1 MANLSRYR
9 DLTMDFYDKN
19 LTLLSGG
26 STRKLLSVETTSSL
40 SGLGTFTCTYP
51 WPLGVTPAYGV
62 LEQIGRIVVFSYN
75 DHSYEFG
82 FPGHMRALGEAYV
95 IESLEAVSTG
105 QGHIVR
111 VGGRSLLSELERYLV
126 WEPIGE
132 LTTYNTTLKIAVAGE
147 IAKTITEP
155 ATQGSKEITL
165 NSTADVGETD
175 LLDIPLTTGGT
186 ASMIVDSVEGLV
198 VTLTG
203 GLPGSVADNTTI
215 GVWTRKVTPNNTE
228 GMNVGSKVVITL
240 NSGSHT
246 TIVEEGAT
254 EPSGG
259 GDKYVVLRDPFP
271 SAAAIGK
278 AIVVSDR
285 SQPAEND
292 IQQIVANAPGWSTS
306 LNGIGDGGAHVPDGQ
321 SVLDLLRTV
330 ADIHQAVFRLEL
342 LPVTLLPSRLI
353 TWGVQKSS
361 PVSGENIII
370 ANPPH
375 AYLSSYQVAN
385 NGIVNG
391 EFGNEES
398 GPLFSRVYPTSGDE
412 GVTLYGVSP
421 DINILIEPNEV
432 VNDPAVLGLYADP
445 YVRNPVLEATGYVAG
460 KIESFSEITA
470 ETDGTVSNTS
480 ASDMLAFAA
489 SAWLRE
495 KSSVGYNWTA
505 RDVQVNSTA
514 QLFVGQTV
522 DIHYFDT
529 ESQVRTLLQH
539 NYYVRPDLLITDITS
554 RWDAGSNRPVID
566 LTLNSRATGLES
578 GAARTASRF
587 RTYDRMVRRMAKGGI
602 SGKSVAVR
610 SVPSA
615 PPPSGGGSGNYLP
628 LTGGTMTGSISFSG
642 SQTVDG
648 VDVSAHAANASA
660 HHAPVTAGNDAL
672 SVSGQAVS
680 LVLSSSSS
688 LRIDTGVNP
697 GLGIKLNTDPG
708 LDVSPSGLSV
718 LTSSASGLQK
728 DAAGLKIKFDTDP
741 GLELGSGGL
750 KTKLSSTSPGL
761 VVDSNGLRVKL
772 GDFPGLL
779 LDSTG
784 LKIRLDVTTPGL
796 VIDSSGLRVYTH
808 TNSGIEKTS
817 SGLRLGTPST
827 LSATS
832 TNGVS
837 SINHSH
843 AVTAYDDTR
852 STYGSLL
859 KSGSG
864 GELTIKRMGI
874 GNQSWQAGAT
884 AFIQSF
890 ILSDHT
896 LYLKQLASQ
905 TGDLLRM
912 ENSGGQGLIRI
923 TGGGDLESANP
934 GFVSGMKGWQISAN
948 GDAEFN
954 NIVARGELHA
964 TTFVADEM
972 HATGGTFLVKTVS
985 TVAKPRPSTSD
996 NILPAINGSFT
1007 LAVNGSYM
1015 TAYNYFPV
1023 GSIIRMKPMGPNT
1036 GGSLTLYDI
1045 YAEVTSIYGSLGD
1058 RNLAAGIPGTYIL
1071 TCILRAG
1078 GQASSMSTAV
1088 TGYEIPPGTAAVMWT
1103 KVGSSGYVGGIK
1115 FTSEGDVTSSGNNAS
1130 AGTESPFIDVFTVDK
1145 KTSASWGGVFP
1156 AIKPRVRVGNLKGVL
1171 GKSSDEWGLAAGT
1184 DLSDTTTAAKYVV
1197 VSDVGVDMRNVNI
1210 TMYKSG
1216 VQASAITASGIS
1228 FLNLATGSVFEY
1240 EKSLLWKDTSDGLVG
1255 AMSVR
1260 RYNGAKQMY
1269 LGVGADDFVSSY
1281 SDVNIQ
1287 MWKSDSGSAA
1297 NLIQLT
1303 AARIM
1308 AIGQLQLRGN
1318 LEIERSYG
1326 AMWWED
1332 YRLGHGMT
1340 SLESTTIA
1348 GRMERAG
1355 GNYGGISLKAYCEGG
1370 SAMEFESY
1378 ATGEYTTTAT
1388 TSGAATSVSSS
1399 KKSGTSAT
1407 ALSNTGNLFAVK
1419 NNGTTR
1425 FIIKGNGDFHYDG
1438 TGSAYDDHDD
1448 IGRLRTLSREVG
1460 SGTIDEAWDEFV
1472 TYNRQSLVDAGV
1484 MSDGGFINGAALN
1497 RLLVG
1502 AIWQLNRKVEAL
1514 SAGG

>member
-147 IAKTITEP
+147 ITKTITEP

-203 GLPGSVADNTTI
+203 GLPGGVADNTTI
-215 GVWTRKVTPNNTE
+215 GVWTRKITPNSTE

-240 NSGSHT
+240 NSGSHA

-259 GDKYVVLRDPFP
+259 GDKYVVLRDPLP

-278 AIVVSDR
+278 SIVVSDR
-285 SQPAEND
+285 SQPATND
-292 IQQIVANAPGWSTS
+292 IQQIVASAPGWSTS

-330 ADIHQAVFRLEL
+330 SDIHQTVFRLEL
-342 LPVTLLPSRLI
+342 LPVTLLPSRTI

-375 AYLSSYQVAN
+375 AYLSNYQAAN

-539 NYYVRPDLLITDITS
+539 NYYVRPDLLITDISS

-602 SGKSVAVR
+602 SGKSVVVR

-615 PPPSGGGSGNYLP
+615 PPPSGGGGGNYLP
-628 LTGGTMTGSISFSG
+628 LTGGTMTGNISFSG

-648 VDVSAHAANASA
+648 VDISAHAANASA
-660 HHAPVTAGNDAL
+660 HHAPVSAGNDAL

-680 LVLSSSSS
+680 LVLSSSSG
-688 LRIDTGVNP
+688 LRINTGVNP
-697 GLGIKLNTDPG
+697 GLGIKLEVNSG
-708 LDVSPSGLSV
+708 LDTSVDGIRVMPATNSGIETV
-718 LTSSASGLQK
+718 ASGTKVKL
-728 DAAGLKIKFDTDP
+728 DANP
-741 GLELGSGGL
+741 GLELGAGGLKVKLNATNPGLTVDGNGLRAKLDSASGLEINSGGL
-750 KTKLSSTSPGL
+750 RVFLYPSTSGL
-761 VVDSNGLRVKL
+761 YA
-772 GDFPGLL
+772 
-779 LDSTG
+779 
-784 LKIRLDVTTPGL
+784 
-796 VIDSSGLRVYTH
+796 DSSGLRVSIH
-808 TNSGIEKTS
+808 SNSGIES
-817 SGLRLGTPST
+817 VVGGLRLGTPST

-843 AVTAYDDTR
+843 AITAY
-852 STYGSLL
+852 SNSQANYGNLL
-859 KSGSG
+859 KSDSG
-864 GELTIKRMGI
+864 GELAVKRIGI
-874 GNQSWQAGAT
+874 GNAAWQSGAT

-890 ILSDHT
+890 STSNHT
-896 LYLKQLASQ
+896 LQLKQLASQ
-905 TGDLLRM
+905 TGDILRM
-912 ENSGGQGLIRI
+912 ENSSGQGLIRV

-972 HATGGTFLVKTVS
+972 HATGGTFLVKTVT
-985 TVAKPRPSTSD
+985 TVANPRPSTSD

-1015 TAYNYFPV
+1015 TTYNYFPV

-1045 YAEVTSIYGSLGD
+1045 YAEVTSVSSLGD
-1058 RNLAAGIPGTYIL
+1058 RNLTLGIPGTYIL
-1071 TCILRAG
+1071 TCTLRAG
-1078 GQASSMSTAV
+1078 GRADAMGASV
-1088 TGYEIPPGTAAVMWT
+1088 TGYEIPPGTAAVLWT
-1103 KVGSSGYVGGIK
+1103 KTGASGYVGGIK
-1115 FTSEGDVTSSGNNAS
+1115 FTSEGDVTSAGDNAS
-1130 AGTESPFIDVFTVDK
+1130 AGTDSPFIDVFTVDK
-1145 KTSASWGGVFP
+1145 KASGNWVGIFP

-1171 GKSSDEWGLAAGT
+1171 GKSGDEWGLAAGT

-1197 VSDVGVDMRNVNI
+1197 VSDLGVNMQNI
-1210 TMYKSG
+1210 DVSMYKSG
-1216 VQASAITASGIS
+1216 VKTASLNQDGLA
-1228 FLNLATGSVFEY
+1228 FLNLAAASAFEY
-1240 EKSLLWKDTSDGLVG
+1240 EKTILWKNTSNERVG
-1255 AMSVR
+1255 AIAVR

-1269 LGVGADDFVSSY
+1269 VGLGDENINFTY

-1287 MWKSDSGSAA
+1287 MWKMDSGPSP
-1297 NLIQLT
+1297 NYIEMT
-1303 AARIM
+1303 AHRIKTE
-1308 AIGQLQLRGN
+1308 GVLQAKQG
-1318 LEIERSYG
+1318 IEVEYTGVGYGGVLWRSYEV
-1326 AMWWED
+1326 A
-1332 YRLGHGMT
+1332 HGMT
-1340 SLESTTIA
+1340 GLVDTDVA
-1348 GRMERAG
+1348 GWIKRQSSH
-1355 GNYGGISLKAYCEGG
+1355 NGGILVEGYSESKYAVIISAYGTDED
-1370 SAMEFESY
+1370 
-1378 ATGEYTTTAT
+1378 TTTT
-1388 TSGAATSVSSS
+1388 TSSDGAVIVGSS
-1399 KKSGTSAT
+1399 KKSGTGAASIG
-1407 ALSNTGNLFAVK
+1407 NTGNLLAIK
-1419 NNGTTR
+1419 NSGATR
-1425 FIIKGNGDFHYDG
+1425 FIIKGNGNFYYDG

-1448 IGRLRTLSREVG
+1448 IGLLRTLSREMW
-1460 SGTIDEAWDEFV
+1460 SGTIEDSWDEFLS
-1472 TYNRQSLVDAGV
+1472 YNRSNLVEAGI
-1484 MSDGGFINGAALN
+1484 MSDEGFINGAALN

-1502 AIWQLNRKVEAL
+1502 AIWQLNRKVNAL
-1514 SAGG
+1514 TG